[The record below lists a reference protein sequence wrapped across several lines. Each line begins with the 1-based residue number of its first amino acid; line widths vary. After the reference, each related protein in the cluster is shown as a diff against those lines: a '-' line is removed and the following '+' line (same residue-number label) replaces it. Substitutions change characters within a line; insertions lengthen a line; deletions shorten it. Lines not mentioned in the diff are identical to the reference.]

1 MNPGSIRK
9 PAGNKSRRRVGRGR
23 GSGFGKTCGRGQK
36 GQLYRTSV
44 PPHQEGG
51 QNPIYRRIPH
61 YRGNTNRAMNIG
73 MFRKSYTIVNLSQ
86 LAAKFEANAEVTPEI
101 LGKVGLV
108 KQVRD
113 GVKILGNGEISQP
126 LNVTVHAISTSAKE
140 KIEAAGGTVQVIGR

>member
-1 MNPGSIRK
+1 
-9 PAGNKSRRRVGRGR
+9 
-23 GSGFGKTCGRGQK
+23 
-36 GQLYRTSV
+36 
-44 PPHQEGG
+44 
-51 QNPIYRRIPH
+51 
-61 YRGNTNRAMNIG
+61 MNIG